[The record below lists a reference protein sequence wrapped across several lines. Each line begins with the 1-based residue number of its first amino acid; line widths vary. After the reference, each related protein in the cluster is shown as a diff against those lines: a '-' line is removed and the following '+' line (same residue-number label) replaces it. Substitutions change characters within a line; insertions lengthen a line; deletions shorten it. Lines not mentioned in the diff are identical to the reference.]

1 MKKLSL
7 CIALA
12 VFGMVSALQAGDGCC
27 PASKEAKGECPMKKQ
42 AEVKQGA
49 PSCCP
54 KAAAAAKAKAAKTEP
69 TKGAGQLVKKS

>member
-12 VFGMVSALQAGDGCC
+12 AFGMVSALQAGDGCC
-27 PASKEAKGECPMKKQ
+27 PASKQAAGNDACPMKQK

-49 PSCCP
+49 PSCCQ
-54 KAAAAAKAKAAKTEP
+54 KAAAAKAKVAKSDA
-69 TKGAGQLVKKS
+69 TKGATQLVKK